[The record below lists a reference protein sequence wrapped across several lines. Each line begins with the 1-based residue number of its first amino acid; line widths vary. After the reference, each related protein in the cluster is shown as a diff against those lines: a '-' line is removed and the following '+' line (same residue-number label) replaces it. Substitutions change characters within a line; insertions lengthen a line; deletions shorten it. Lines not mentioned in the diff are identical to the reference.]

1 MNPENHAERY
11 SKYMSS
17 TVWSTDPYDLHRP
30 ASNCEPREFDEANS
44 SRLEAENTADQK
56 YLLRGE
62 LFERFVVL
70 SERFVHR

>member
-1 MNPENHAERY
+1 
-11 SKYMSS
+11 MS
-17 TVWSTDPYDLHRP
+17 
-30 ASNCEPREFDEANS
+30 NDEANS
-44 SRLEAENTADQK
+44 SSLEAENTADQK